1 MTDKDNNNA
10 DDNGRKKLSLKVG
23 GDAGAAR
30 SSAGAG
36 RTDVVVKKRKKIFV
50 PNKPAPRAFNKPG
63 GNKPAGGGN
72 KPRQG
77 GKGGGK
83 GGPTGGLS
91 SSEQEARNR
100 ALAFARAN
108 AAKDDARRKA
118 DEERRLKE
126 TADRR
131 SKREAEAAEIA
142 AREAAKITKEADAVK
157 AAEAAT
163 QEAPAKGAS
172 RPTSR
177 EAGPNATR
185 RGEERSRTPQRREQ
199 TGRDARPSGDRPARP
214 QGDRPARTG
223 DRPARTGDRPARPGD
238 RANRPTPR
246 VTGAAESTETSK
258 TPRRTFGADAKKGR
272 ADQNRNATPAR
283 KGMAPER
290 NRGRLTLSN
299 ALNSDNPRERSL
311 ASMKRRQKRVLAQQ
325 RGIQTPREKVSREV
339 TIPDIITVQEL
350 ANRMSERAVD
360 VIKILMQQGQ
370 MVNPSD
376 NIDTEMAELI
386 VEEMGHT
393 AKRVSEADVEE
404 GFITA
409 EDDESK
415 LIKRAPIVTV
425 MGHVDHGKTSLLDA
439 FRNADVVTGEAG
451 GITQH
456 IGAYQVTTEGGDLIT
471 FLDTPGH
478 AAFTEM
484 RARGANATDIVILV
498 VAGDDGV
505 MPQTIE
511 AINHAKAANVP
522 IIVAINKMDK
532 PSADPARVRNEL
544 LQHEVF
550 VESMGGDILEVEV
563 SATEKM
569 NLDKLLD
576 AILLQAELVDMKANP
591 DRPADG
597 VVVEAKLDRGRGP
610 VATVLVQNGTI
621 SIGNI
626 VVAGTTYGR
635 VRALIDDHDRN
646 IAKAGPSMPV
656 EILGLDAAPSAGEPF
671 AVVEN
676 EARARELTEYR
687 INKARDL
694 SSIVDSS
701 GITSLESMMESL
713 KASEMKEFNIL
724 LKGDVQGSV
733 EAILG
738 ALGKLGNEEV
748 KARIIHSGVGAINET
763 DVALAAASN
772 AVIMAFNVRANPMA
786 KELAE
791 REGNEIRYYSIIY
804 NLIDDVRDAMSG
816 MLDPT
821 LKENFIGY
829 AKILEIFDI
838 SKLGKIGGCTVTEG
852 VVRRG
857 SSVRLLRDNVVIH
870 EGKLSTLRRFKDE
883 VKEAAVG
890 QECGMGFEK
899 YHDLKVDDV
908 IECFEI
914 EVIQNKLEA

>member
-1 MTDKDNNNA
+1 MTDKDNNNS
-10 DDNGRKKLSLKVG
+10 DDGGRKKLSLKVG

-30 SSAGAG
+30 GAGAG
-36 RTDVVVKKRKKIFV
+36 RTVEVVKKRKKIFV
-50 PNKPAPRAFNKPG
+50 PNKSAPRAFNKPA
-63 GNKPAGGGN
+63 GNKPAGAGGN

-77 GKGGGK
+77 GKGGNK
-83 GGPTGGLS
+83 GGPAGGLS
-91 SSEQEARNR
+91 TSEQEARNR

-126 TADRR
+126 TTDRR
-131 SKREAEAAEIA
+131 AKRAADEAEVV
-142 AREAAKITKEADAVK
+142 AREAAKIAKEQEAVAAAK
-157 AAEAAT
+157 AAK
-163 QEAPAKGAS
+163 EAPAQEAA
-172 RPTSR
+172 RPTER
-177 EAGPNATR
+177 QAGPNATR
-185 RGEERSRTPQRREQ
+185 RGEERSRTPQRRDGAQ
-199 TGRDARPSGDRPARP
+199 RDARP
-214 QGDRPARTG
+214 TG
-223 DRPARTGDRPARPGD
+223 DRSARPTGDRPARPGD
-238 RANRPTPR
+238 RSARPTGARPQGGRPTPR

-258 TPRRTFGADAKKGR
+258 APRRTFGVDAKKGGNDR
-272 ADQNRNATPAR
+272 NRNATPAR

-299 ALNSDNPRERSL
+299 ALNNDPRERSL

-370 MVNPSD
+370 MVKPSD

-404 GFITA
+404 GFITV

-439 FRNADVVTGEAG
+439 FRNAAVVDGEAG

-456 IGAYQVTTEGGDLIT
+456 IGAYQVTTDAGDLIT

-511 AINHAKAANVP
+511 AINHAKAAGVP

-563 SATEKM
+563 SATERM
-569 NLDKLLD
+569 NLDKLLE
-576 AILLQAELVDMKANP
+576 AIMLQAELIDMKANP

-610 VATVLVQNGTI
+610 VATVLVQNGSI

-656 EILGLDAAPSAGEPF
+656 EILGLNAAPSAGEPF
-671 AVVEN
+671 AVVET

-694 SSIVDSS
+694 SSIVDNA

-738 ALGKLGNEEV
+738 ALGKLGNDEV

-772 AVIMAFNVRANPMA
+772 AVIMAFNVRANPQA

-791 REGNEIRYYSIIY
+791 REGNQIRYYSIIY

-829 AKILEIFDI
+829 ARILEIFDI
-838 SKLGKIGGCTVTEG
+838 SKLGKIGGCNVTEG

-857 SSVRLLRDNVVIH
+857 ASVRLLRDNVVIH

-890 QECGMGFEK
+890 QECGMGFEN
-899 YHDLKVDDV
+899 YHDLKVDDM

>member
-1 MTDKDNNNA
+1 MTDNNNS
-10 DDNGRKKLSLKVG
+10 DDSGRKKLSLKAG
-23 GDAGAAR
+23 GDAGSAR
-30 SSAGAG
+30 SGGAG
-36 RTDVVVKKRKKIFV
+36 RTVEVVKKRKKIFV
-50 PNKPAPRAFNKPG
+50 PNKPAPRAFPKPT
-63 GNKPAGGGN
+63 GNKPAGGGHKN
-72 KPRQG
+72 RNG
-77 GKGGGK
+77 NKGGGK
-83 GGPTGGLS
+83 AAPAGGLS

-108 AAKDDARRKA
+108 AAKDDARRKEVA
-118 DEERRLKE
+118 EQAAQDAANKR
-126 TADRR
+126 A
-131 SKREAEAAEIA
+131 KREAEAADIA
-142 AREAAKITKEADAVK
+142 AREAAKVEKAAAEKAAKEAVP
-157 AAEAAT
+157 AT
-163 QEAPAKGAS
+163 PS
-172 RPTSR
+172 RPTER
-177 EAGPNATR
+177 QAGPNATR
-185 RGEERSRTPQRREQ
+185 KGEERNRTPQK
-199 TGRDARPSGDRPARP
+199 RDARPTGDRSARPTSGRP
-214 QGDRPARTG
+214 QGDRPQG
-223 DRPARTGDRPARPGD
+223 DRTARPAGGRPAGG
-238 RANRPTPR
+238 RPAPR

-258 TPRRTFGADAKKGR
+258 APRRSFGADAKKATR
-272 ADQNRNATPAR
+272 PDQNRNAPAR
-283 KGMAPER
+283 KNVGQER

-299 ALNSDNPRERSL
+299 ALNSDSPRERSL

-370 MVNPSD
+370 MVKPSD

-404 GFITA
+404 GFIVA
-409 EDDESK
+409 EEDENK

-439 FRNADVVTGEAG
+439 FRNADVVDGEAG

-456 IGAYQVTTEGGDLIT
+456 IGAYQVTTEAGDLIT

-498 VAGDDGV
+498 VAADDGV

-511 AINHAKAANVP
+511 AINHAKAAGVP

-532 PSADPARVRNEL
+532 HAADPSRVRNEL

-550 VESMGGDILEVEV
+550 VESLGGDILEVEV

-569 NLDKLLD
+569 NLDKLLE

-591 DRPADG
+591 NRPADG

-610 VATVLVQNGTI
+610 VATMLVQNGTI

-626 VVAGTTYGR
+626 VVAGTTYGK

-656 EILGLDAAPSAGEPF
+656 EILGLDSAPSAGEPF
-671 AVVEN
+671 AVVAT

-687 INKARDL
+687 INKARDMA
-694 SSIVDSS
+694 SIVDNS

-821 LKENFIGY
+821 MKENFIGY

-838 SKLGKIGGCTVTEG
+838 SKLGKIGGCNVTEG

-857 SSVRLLRDNVVIH
+857 ASVRLLRDNVVIH

-890 QECGMGFEK
+890 QECGMGFEN
-899 YHDLKVDDV
+899 YHDLKVNDM

>member
-1 MTDKDNNNA
+1 MTDRDNSNF
-10 DDNGRKKLSLKVG
+10 DDGGRKKLSLKVG
-23 GDAGAAR
+23 GDAGASR
-30 SSAGAG
+30 GAGAAG
-36 RTDVVVKKRKKIFV
+36 RTVEVVKKRKKIFV
-50 PNKPAPRAFNKPG
+50 PNKPAARTFNKPTS
-63 GNKPAGGGN
+63 NKPSGSNNRG
-72 KPRQG
+72 RQG
-77 GKGGGK
+77 SGKGA
-83 GGPTGGLS
+83 PSGGLS
-91 SSEQEARNR
+91 TSEQEARNR

-118 DEERRLKE
+118 DEERRAAD
-126 TADRR
+126 TAAKRAKRAAEEADTLAR
-131 SKREAEAAEIA
+131 STAKAEKEAAITAAAAAPTAA
-142 AREAAKITKEADAVK
+142 ARTDDA
-157 AAEAAT
+157 
-163 QEAPAKGAS
+163 
-172 RPTSR
+172 RPTER
-177 EAGPNATR
+177 QAGPNATR
-185 RGEERSRTPQRREQ
+185 KGEERTRSPQRRD
-199 TGRDARPSGDRPARP
+199 GSRPDARPTARP
-214 QGDRPARTG
+214 GARPT
-223 DRPARTGDRPARPGD
+223 PRPGD
-238 RANRPTPR
+238 RSARPQAARPAR
-246 VTGAAESTETSK
+246 SVTGAAESTETSK
-258 TPRRTFGADAKKGR
+258 TPRRTFGADAKKATR
-272 ADQNRNATPAR
+272 PDQNRNAPSR
-283 KGMAPER
+283 KGMTPER

-299 ALNSDNPRERSL
+299 ALTSDSPRERSL

-339 TIPDIITVQEL
+339 TIPDVITVQEL

-370 MVNPSD
+370 MVKASD

-404 GFITA
+404 DFITA
-409 EDDESK
+409 EENED
-415 LIKRAPIVTV
+415 LLVKRAPIVTV

-439 FRNADVVTGEAG
+439 FRNADVVDGEAG

-456 IGAYQVTTEGGDLIT
+456 IGAYQVTTDDGELIT

-498 VAGDDGV
+498 VAADDGV

-511 AINHAKAANVP
+511 AINHAKAAGVP

-532 PSADPARVRNEL
+532 PTADPSRVRNEL

-550 VESMGGDILEVEV
+550 VESLGGDILEVEV
-563 SATEKM
+563 SATERT
-569 NLDKLLD
+569 NLDKLLE

-610 VATVLVQNGTI
+610 VATMLVQNGTI
-621 SIGNI
+621 KIGNI
-626 VVAGTTYGR
+626 IVAGTTYGK
-635 VRALIDDHDRN
+635 VRALIDDHDKN

-656 EILGLDAAPSAGEPF
+656 EVLGLDTAPNAGEPF
-671 AVVEN
+671 AVVAT
-676 EARARELTEYR
+676 EARARELVDYR

-694 SSIVDSS
+694 TSIVDNS
-701 GITSLESMMESL
+701 GITSLETMMASL

-738 ALGKLGNEEV
+738 ALGKLGNDEV

-763 DVALAAASN
+763 DVQLAAASN
-772 AVIMAFNVRANPMA
+772 AIIMAFNVRANPQA
-786 KELAE
+786 KEQAAQH
-791 REGNEIRYYSIIY
+791 GNEIRYYSIIY

-838 SKLGKIGGCTVTEG
+838 SKLGKIGGCNVTEG

-890 QECGMGFEK
+890 QECGMGFEN
-899 YHDLKVDDV
+899 YHDLKVNDV

>member
-1 MTDKDNNNA
+1 MTDNDNNNS
-10 DDNGRKKLSLKVG
+10 DDGSRKKLSLKVG
-23 GDAGAAR
+23 GDAGASR
-30 SSAGAG
+30 SAGGAG
-36 RTDVVVKKRKKIFV
+36 RTVEVVKKRKKIFV
-50 PNKPAPRAFNKPG
+50 PNKPAARTF
-63 GNKPAGGGN
+63 NKPAGN
-72 KPRQG
+72 KPNGNSNRGRQG
-77 GKGGGK
+77 SGKGA
-83 GGPTGGLS
+83 PSGGLS

-118 DEERRLKE
+118 DEERRAAD
-126 TADRR
+126 TAAKRAKR
-131 SKREAEAAEIA
+131 SAEEADTLARANAKSEKEAAI
-142 AREAAKITKEADAVK
+142 
-157 AAEAAT
+157 AAEAVAK
-163 QEAPAKGAS
+163 QEAARNENA
-172 RPTSR
+172 RPTER
-177 EAGPNATR
+177 QAGPNATR
-185 RGEERSRTPQRREQ
+185 KGEERARSPQRREG
-199 TGRDARPSGDRPARP
+199 GRDAGRPDARPTGDRPTRPTGDRPARP
-214 QGDRPARTG
+214 QTDRRPQPARPARS
-223 DRPARTGDRPARPGD
+223 
-238 RANRPTPR
+238 

-258 TPRRTFGADAKKGR
+258 TPRRTFGVDAKKVTKP
-272 ADQNRNATPAR
+272 DQNRNAPSR
-283 KGMAPER
+283 KSMTPER

-299 ALNSDNPRERSL
+299 ALNNDAPRERSL

-404 GFITA
+404 GFITT
-409 EDDESK
+409 EDDENL

-439 FRNADVVTGEAG
+439 FRNADVVDGEAG

-456 IGAYQVTTEGGDLIT
+456 IGAYQVTTDGGELIT

-511 AINHAKAANVP
+511 AINHAKAAGVP

-532 PSADPARVRNEL
+532 PSADPSRVRNEL

-550 VESMGGDILEVEV
+550 VESLGGDILEVEV
-563 SATEKM
+563 SATERT

-591 DRPADG
+591 DRAADG

-610 VATVLVQNGTI
+610 VATMLVQNGTVK
-621 SIGNI
+621 IGNI
-626 VVAGTTYGR
+626 IVAGTSYGK

-646 IAKAGPSMPV
+646 IAKAGPSVPV
-656 EILGLDAAPSAGEPF
+656 EILGLDSAPSAGDPF
-671 AVVEN
+671 AVVAT
-676 EARARELTEYR
+676 EARARELVEYR
-687 INKARDL
+687 VNKARNL
-694 SSIVDSS
+694 TSIVDDS
-701 GITSLESMMESL
+701 GITSLESMMASL

-724 LKGDVQGSV
+724 LKADVQGSV

-738 ALGKLGNEEV
+738 ALGKLGNDEV

-763 DVALAAASN
+763 DVQLAAASN
-772 AVIMAFNVRANPMA
+772 AIIMAFNVRANPQA
-786 KELAE
+786 KEQAAQQ
-791 REGNEIRYYSIIY
+791 GNEIRYYSIIY

-838 SKLGKIGGCTVTEG
+838 SKLGKIGGCNVTEG
-852 VVRRG
+852 IVRRG

-890 QECGMGFEK
+890 QECGMGFEN
-899 YHDLKVDDV
+899 YHDLKVNDV